1 MKLEAPLGQWL
12 RWGAIALLVIGI
24 LFRFGNLGRKVY
36 WIDETYTS
44 LRISGYGEQEL
55 IAQTYTGE
63 VITVADLQSFQKL
76 SPDRTWT
83 DTLQSLSESPQ
94 HPPLYFLLGRLW
106 IQIWGASPA
115 TVRSLSALLS
125 LLTFPALY
133 WLGRE
138 LFERPTARWLAIVC
152 VAVSPFHV
160 LYAQEARQ
168 YSLWTALTIASGA
181 ALLWA
186 IRLTQ
191 TAVPPPKRWLA
202 WLTYTLL
209 LATSFYTFLLT
220 GLVAIAHGVFIGI
233 RTWQKRER
241 SLLLSYLV
249 ATAAAILLFAPWLW
263 VMINHAQRVSSTAAW
278 ANERFSLDWLI
289 LRWLLYPINQFL
301 DLNLG
306 DRYLT
311 SPAILLMVAMVA
323 LIIYAVIVVA
333 REAPPLTAQFI
344 FVTTA
349 VPALMLILPDL
360 LFGGQR
366 SGTARYMIPVYFG
379 LHLAVIYAL
388 SLRLETATRTR
399 ARWQLITLGVLVAGI
414 VSCGISSQAT
424 LWWTKSPDKHQHNHR
439 IVAALN
445 QSDRPLLISD
455 DSTDLST
462 CFACR
467 MLTLSYDLPPE
478 TRLQLVRSPQIPVLP
493 SDRPDVFVL
502 SPSRRLVRRLEDQ
515 GYTSRLVFEA
525 DRVWFWHLTPD
536 IKSG

>member
-1 MKLEAPLGQWL
+1 MTIAPLKQWL

-24 LFRFGNLGRKVY
+24 LFRFGNLGKKVY

-55 IAQTYTGE
+55 ITQTYTGE

-76 SPDRTWT
+76 GPDRTWT
-83 DTLQSLSESPQ
+83 DTLKSLSESPQ

-138 LFERPTARWLAIVC
+138 LFESSTPRWLAIAC

-181 ALLWA
+181 ALLGA
-186 IRLTQ
+186 MRLTQ
-191 TAVPPPKRWLA
+191 ATVPPQRRWLA
-202 WLTYTLL
+202 WSTYTLL

-233 RTWQKRER
+233 RTWQKRKR

-249 ATAAAILLFAPWLW
+249 ATTSAILLFAPWLW
-263 VMINHAQRVSSTAAW
+263 VMINHAQRVSNTAAW

-323 LIIYAVIVVA
+323 LIVYAVIVVA

-344 FVTTA
+344 LVTTA
-349 VPALMLILPDL
+349 VPALILILPDL
-360 LFGGQR
+360 LLGGQR
-366 SGTARYMIPVYFG
+366 SGTARYMIPVYIG
-379 LHLAVIYAL
+379 LQLAVVYAL
-388 SLRLETATRTR
+388 SLRLETSTR
-399 ARWQLITLGVLVAGI
+399 ARWQLITLGVLASGI

-439 IVAALN
+439 IVAALS
-445 QSDRPLLISD
+445 QSDRPLVISD
-455 DSTDLST
+455 DSTELST

-493 SDRPDVFVL
+493 SDRPDVFVI

-525 DRVWFWHLTPD
+525 DRVWFWQLTPD
-536 IKSG
+536 Q

>member
-1 MKLEAPLGQWL
+1 MKLEAPLNQWL

-24 LFRFGNLGRKVY
+24 LFRFGNLGKKVY

-63 VITVADLQSFQKL
+63 VITVADLQSFQKP

-83 DTLQSLSESPQ
+83 DTLISLSESPQ

-106 IQIWGASPA
+106 TQIWGASPT

-138 LFERPTARWLAIVC
+138 LFESPTPRWLAIAC

-186 IRLTQ
+186 MRLTQ
-191 TAVPPPKRWLA
+191 AAVPPPRRWLA
-202 WLTYTLL
+202 WIIYTLL
-209 LATSFYTFLLT
+209 LATSFYTFLLAD
-220 GLVAIAHGVFIGI
+220 LVAIAHGVFIGI
-233 RTWQKRER
+233 RAQGERGR

-249 ATAAAILLFAPWLW
+249 ATAAATLLFTPWLW
-263 VMINHAQRVSSTAAW
+263 VMINHVQRVSRTAAW
-278 ANERFSLDWLI
+278 ANERFSFDWLI
-289 LRWLLYPINQFL
+289 LRWLLYPINQLL

-311 SPAILLMVAMVA
+311 SPAILLMVAMVV
-323 LIIYAVIVVA
+323 LIVYAVIVVA

-360 LFGGQR
+360 FFGGQR

-379 LHLAVIYAL
+379 LHLAVVYAL

-445 QSDRPLLISD
+445 QRDRPLLISD

-467 MLTLSYDLPPE
+467 MLTLSYDLSPD

-502 SPSRRLVRRLEDQ
+502 SPSRRLVRKLADQ

-536 IKSG
+536 Q

>member
-1 MKLEAPLGQWL
+1 M
-12 RWGAIALLVIGI
+12 GI
-24 LFRFGNLGRKVY
+24 LFRFGNLGKKVY

-55 IAQTYTGE
+55 VAQTYTGE
-63 VITVADLQSFQKL
+63 VITVADLQTFQRPN
-76 SPDRTWT
+76 PDHTWI
-83 DTLQSLSESPQ
+83 DTVQSLRESPQ
-94 HPPLYFLLGRLW
+94 HPPLYFLLARLW
-106 IQIWGASPA
+106 TQIWGASPA

-125 LLTFPALY
+125 LFTFPALY

-138 LFERPTARWLAIVC
+138 LFEGSTTRWLAIAC

-186 IRLTQ
+186 MRLTQ
-191 TAVPPPKRWLA
+191 TAAPAQRRWLA
-202 WLTYTLL
+202 WSTYTLL

-220 GLVAIAHGVFIGI
+220 GLVAISHGVFMGI
-233 RTWQKRER
+233 RAWRNKGR
-241 SLLLSYLV
+241 SLLLSYLA
-249 ATAAAILLFAPWLW
+249 ATTAAILLFTPWLG
-263 VMINHAQRVSSTAAW
+263 VMINHAQRVSGTAAW
-278 ANERFSLDWLI
+278 ANERFSFDWLI
-289 LRWLLYPINQFL
+289 LRWLLYPINQVL

-311 SPAILLMVAMVA
+311 SPAILLMVAMVV
-323 LIIYAVIVVA
+323 LIVYAVIVIT

-344 FVTTA
+344 LITTA

-360 LFGGQR
+360 LLGGQR

-379 LHLAVIYAL
+379 LHLAIVYAL
-388 SLRLETATRTR
+388 SIRLETATRTR

-439 IVAALN
+439 IVAALQ

-455 DSTDLST
+455 DSTEIST

-478 TRLQLVRSPQIPVLP
+478 TRLQLVRSPQVPILP
-493 SDRPDVFVL
+493 DDQPDVFVV
-502 SPSRRLVRRLEDQ
+502 SPSRRLVRRLEAQ

-525 DRVWFWHLTPD
+525 DRVWLWQLTPE
-536 IKSG
+536 